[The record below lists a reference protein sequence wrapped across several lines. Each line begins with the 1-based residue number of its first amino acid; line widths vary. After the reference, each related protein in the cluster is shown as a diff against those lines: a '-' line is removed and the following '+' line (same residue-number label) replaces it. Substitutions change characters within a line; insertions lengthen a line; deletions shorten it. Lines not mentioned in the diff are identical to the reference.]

1 MGKAK
6 GREGEG
12 LFLMISSLIG
22 FWVDFR
28 KSRCVFFVFEI

>member
-12 LFLMISSLIG
+12 WFLMISSLIG

-28 KSRCVFFVFEI
+28 KSRLCFFCF